1 MSSAPVSADVTSVTA
16 CVADVLGLVETEV
29 DVDALLS
36 ELGLESFTAVRL
48 RRRLLTDLGVDLPL
62 TAFLG
67 RATVRSVAAGERDPG
82 ADEPFPLT
90 PIQSAYL
97 VGREPLFPLGGVAT
111 FFYHEYDRVPGDDQE
126 ADLAAL
132 EAAWNRVVA
141 RHPMLRMVITPDARQ
156 RVLTDVPAY
165 RFERVDLRDAAD
177 VDAALD
183 AIRAESSH
191 QVRPTDR
198 WPLFDIRA
206 ALLPDGRTRLYVG
219 IDVLTVDL
227 GCWFQLIREWGALV
241 ADPDAAL
248 PEQTTTFA
256 EFVRRRADDP
266 AEQRRRETDGRY
278 WSGRGLPPGPG
289 LPWLRPAAELGVPRF
304 TRRQTGLDE
313 TEWAALRKRA
323 AGHGLSPTGVLLAAF
338 GLVLDRWGATA
349 PFSLNTTLFDRADLA
364 AADRTPGL
372 EHVVGDFTSTV
383 LVDVAVPDLTAWRG
397 FADYAVA
404 VNRRFWSD
412 MDHRSVSGMEVA
424 QRPGDLDAAPAHPV
438 VFTSGVGLSGD
449 GPAPTDWLGREVFG
463 VSQTPQ
469 VLLDHIV
476 YDEAGRLKI
485 AWDTVDGALAPD
497 FVDGMRD
504 AHVRLLRRLAHADDS
519 WTDPALGWD
528 PAFLPD
534 APLTATPFPDAGPL
548 LDDPAR
554 TAAGPHA
561 DAPAVITP
569 GGVVSHRE
577 LSDRA
582 DRVGAVLAGAG
593 LGPGDLVAVVA
604 HKGIDQVVAVLGVN
618 RSGAGYVPVE
628 PGWPD
633 ARVAALCG
641 RASVRHAVVAP
652 GTTTNWPDGVVVHRL
667 DADGVLAGPEAA
679 PRRAEPSDL
688 AYAIFTSGSTGTP
701 KGVAVEHR
709 AVRTTL
715 DDLAERFP
723 LDADDRVL
731 GLSAFSFDLSVYDVF
746 TLLGV
751 GGAVVLPDPE
761 RQRDPGHW
769 LDLMAEHRVTVW
781 NTAPAL
787 LEMLVEYAEIDPD
800 LARAALSR
808 LHLVFLSADWIPVTL
823 PDRLRALAPHARV
836 VSLGGAT
843 EGSIWSICHP
853 IGDVDPAWPSIPY
866 GRALTGQ
873 SFHVLDPEGRPCPVG
888 VDGELHIGGDGL
900 AREYVGDPVQTAQR
914 FFHHDVLRRRLY
926 RTGDLGRWRTDG
938 TIEFLGRVDR
948 QVKIR
953 GHRIEL
959 GEVESVLDRAPGVRK
974 SVAKSVPGP
983 DDRPRL
989 VAFVAPADPS
999 SPPGDDDLIAL
1010 LRSSVPE
1017 FMVPSRFVHLP
1028 EFPVTANGKIDY
1040 AALGNPYRRTSAPT
1054 ASRPA
1059 ATEAVAVAQVPA
1071 APVERPTPSAPV
1083 VDGFGAL
1090 LGSAERRG
1098 LGVTITVTPG
1108 ALAPVEALTAA
1119 AEWAHEVRQHAAASG
1134 VALVERLPDSGLLA
1148 VDLGHPPAAVSPP
1161 TVTRD
1166 RPEMS
1171 DPRGTVNAGDP
1182 LGGDLRHGAG
1192 THAVPVVEGA
1202 DPAVERAVS
1211 DVVGDLLKAPVDA
1224 TTPFFRLG
1232 ATSLTLVL
1240 AHRRLAAELAPELTV
1255 VDLFA
1260 NPTVRDLALFITRRR
1275 RGGAPTTPEPTPA
1288 PPTPAP
1294 PTSVAPADRQDAAAR
1309 RRAARVLAGEVAR

>member
-1 MSSAPVSADVTSVTA
+1 MSSTPVSADLASVAA
-16 CVADVLGLVETEV
+16 CVAEVLGLAESEV

-48 RRRLLTDLGVDLPL
+48 RRKLLTELDLDLPL

-67 RATVRSVAAGERDPG
+67 RASVRTVAAGERDPG

-111 FFYHEYDRVPGDDQE
+111 FFYHEYDRSPTDDQD
-126 ADLAAL
+126 ADLAVL
-132 EAAWNRVVA
+132 EVAWNRVVA
-141 RHPMLRMVITPDARQ
+141 RHPMLRMVITSDGRQ
-156 RVLTDVPAY
+156 RVLPEVPEY
-165 RFERVDLRDAAD
+165 RFERVDLRDAAE
-177 VDAALD
+177 VESTLD
-183 AIRAESSH
+183 ALRAECSH
-191 QVRPTDR
+191 QVRPADR

-241 ADPDAAL
+241 ADPDVVL

-266 AEQRRRETDGRY
+266 AERERREADIRY
-278 WSGRGLPPGPG
+278 WSGRDLPPGPA
-289 LPWLRPAAELGVPRF
+289 LPWSRPATELGVPRF
-304 TRRQTGLDE
+304 TRRQALLDE
-313 TEWAALRKRA
+313 AEWSALRKRA

-383 LVDVAVPDLTAWRG
+383 LVETAVPDLVSWRG
-397 FADYAVA
+397 FAEYATA
-404 VNRRFWSD
+404 VNRQFWSD
-412 MDHRSVSGMEVA
+412 MDHRSVSGVEVA
-424 QRPGDLDAAPAHPV
+424 HRPGDLAAAPAHPV
-438 VFTSGVGLSGD
+438 IFTSGVGLAGD
-449 GPAPTDWLGREVFG
+449 GAAPTEWLGREVFG

-504 AHVRLLRRLAHADDS
+504 AHLRLLRRLACEDDS

-534 APLTATPFPDAGPL
+534 PPLTATPFPDAGPL

-554 TAAGPHA
+554 TAVARHA
-561 DAPAVITP
+561 DAPALIASGQSVT
-569 GGVVSHRE
+569 HRE
-577 LSDRA
+577 LADRA
-582 DRVGAVLAGAG
+582 DRIGAVLAGAG

-604 HKGIDQVVAVLGVN
+604 PKGVDQVVALLGVN

-633 ARVAALCG
+633 ARVAALCE
-641 RASVRHAVVAP
+641 RASVRHAVVTP
-652 GTTTNWPDGVVVHRL
+652 GVTTRWPDGVVVHEL
-667 DADGVLAGPEAA
+667 TPEGVLSGPEAA

-701 KGVAVEHR
+701 KGVAIEHR

-723 LDADDRVL
+723 LRSDDRVL
-731 GLSAFSFDLSVYDVF
+731 GLSAFSFDLSVYDIF
-746 TLLGV
+746 TMLGV
-751 GGAVVLPDPE
+751 GGAVVLPDHE

-800 LARAALSR
+800 LARSAVSR
-808 LHLVFLSADWIPVTL
+808 LRLVFLSADWIPVTL
-823 PDRLRALAPHARV
+823 PDRLRALAPDARI

-843 EGSIWSICHP
+843 EGSIWSICYL
-853 IGDVDPAWPSIPY
+853 IGEVDPAWPSIPY

-873 SFHVLDPEGRPCPVG
+873 SFHVLDPEGRSCPVG

-900 AREYVGDPVQTAQR
+900 AREYVGDPVQTAER
-914 FFHHDVLRRRLY
+914 FGYHDILRRRLY

-989 VAFVAPADPS
+989 VAFIAPADPAA
-999 SPPGDDDLIAL
+999 PPADEDLIAL

-1040 AALGNPYRRTSAPT
+1040 AALGNPYRRTAAAP
-1054 ASRPA
+1054 AEPRPA
-1059 ATEAVAVAQVPA
+1059 VPEPVVAQ
-1071 APVERPTPSAPV
+1071 PVSTAPV
-1083 VDGFGAL
+1083 VEAVGVGAL
-1090 LGSAERRG
+1090 VESAGHRG
-1098 LGVTITVTPG
+1098 LGVTITITPG
-1108 ALAPVEALTAA
+1108 GLAPAEALAAA
-1119 AEWAHEVRQHAAASG
+1119 AEWAREARERAAATG
-1134 VALVERLPDSGLLA
+1134 IALVERLPESGLLA
-1148 VDLGHPPAAVSPP
+1148 IDLASTAAAVPS
-1161 TVTRD
+1161 TGGVR
-1166 RPEMS
+1166 RQAEWS
-1171 DPRGTVNAGDP
+1171 DPRGKIEAGDP
-1182 LGGDLRHGAG
+1182 MGGDLGGSMGTPAG
-1192 THAVPVVEGA
+1192 SGSTVDVA
-1202 DPAVERAVS
+1202 DPAVERAVAQ
-1211 DVVGDLLKAPVDA
+1211 VVGELLKTSVDA

-1240 AHRRLAAELAPELTV
+1240 AHRRIAAELAPELTV

-1260 NPTVRDLALFITRRR
+1260 NPTVRDLALFITRQK
-1275 RGGAPTTPEPTPA
+1275 RGTAVQPEPAPA
-1288 PPTPAP
+1288 PVTNGS
-1294 PTSVAPADRQDAAAR
+1294 TDRQDAAAR
-1309 RRAARVLAGEVAR
+1309 RRAARALAGEVAR